1 MYFCPLHPS
10 VASSVEKVG
19 REEGVYLGFPYAF
32 SFSWVCDISAGR
44 IFLKIFK
51 ILFSEYNRFAV
62 TFSRKESLKAKRS
75 FRGTLAISTYAEKQ
89 RENQIWGR
97 SSPNGRGMRCRYRR
111 VMSSS
116 VVCRGISPAGVT
128 PRAPPPTWSPS
139 LCPSHLQEQRGS
151 LCSLPDLSISWPKN
165 AG

>member
-19 REEGVYLGFPYAF
+19 REQGVYLGFPYAF
-32 SFSWVCDISAGR
+32 SFSWACDISAGR

-51 ILFSEYNRFAV
+51 ILYSEYNCFAV
-62 TFSRKESLKAKRS
+62 TFSTEESLKAKWS
-75 FRGTLAISTYAEKQ
+75 FRGTLAISTYAGKQ
-89 RENQIWGR
+89 TENQIWGR
-97 SSPNGRGMRCRYRR
+97 SSPKGHGMRCHYRR
-111 VMSSS
+111 VMSGS
-116 VVCRGISPAGVT
+116 VVCHDISPAGVT

-139 LCPSHLQEQRGS
+139 LCPSRLQEQRGS
-151 LCSLPDLSISWPKN
+151 LCSLPDPSISWPKN